1 MNHKKIEDEINNYKK
16 NRDMRKTRDTAGA
29 EGFCNGAIH
38 ELTKILRRE
47 YD

>member
-1 MNHKKIEDEINNYKK
+1 MNLKKIEDEIKNYKK
-16 NRDMRKTRDTAGA
+16 NRDMSKTRNTPGA
-29 EGFCNGAIH
+29 EAFCNGAIH